1 MLHFKRPESSEVD
14 DVQPNVAFWV
24 DACESGCRY
33 SRAALSPLLPCL
45 SCVTITVILDLLGER
60 CQKKSAMP
68 LQIRD
73 IDEELPYAASALLD
87 SGAAWA

>member
-1 MLHFKRPESSEVD
+1 MMFNLTSLFGLTLASLG
-14 DVQPNVAFWV
+14 VAIV
-24 DACESGCRY
+24 GPLSHHY
-33 SRAALSPLLPCL
+33 YTAL
-45 SCVTITVILDLLGER
+45 VAVAITVILDLDSRVNDR